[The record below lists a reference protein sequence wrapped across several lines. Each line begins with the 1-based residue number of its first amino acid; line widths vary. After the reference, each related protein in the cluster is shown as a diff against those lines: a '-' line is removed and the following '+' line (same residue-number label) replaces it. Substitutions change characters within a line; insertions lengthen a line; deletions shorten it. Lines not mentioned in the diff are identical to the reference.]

1 MSEIKVNYNNKLLY
15 KFVKTKNGMS
25 HKKVMRKRK
34 ENLGELQTKMD
45 AGKLLINSIPYNVTN
60 IFLIL
65 SLNKLKL
72 IIILSLICYAKQTSL
87 FITFD
92 HFISCCRMKCEL

>member
-1 MSEIKVNYNNKLLY
+1 MSEIKVNYNNKLLN

-34 ENLGELQTKMD
+34 ENLGELQTKMV
-45 AGKLLINSIPYNVTN
+45 AGKLLLNSIPYNVTN

-72 IIILSLICYAKQTSL
+72 IIILSLICYALLSKTNKS
-87 FITFD
+87 FHYF
-92 HFISCCRMKCEL
+92 